1 MKKLISLLLALAMI
15 LALSTTAFA
24 AENTTLTI
32 NGETGRTYNGYKLL
46 NLTITQKCTVADHE
60 HTEACYVYN
69 YSVNDTYKDIL
80 QAQAGSNDILTYLS
94 TLESDSATEFGT
106 LHAAAEA
113 IYAAILAAGIDADA
127 ANLTDTTN
135 IAQGYWLFVDVTNM
149 DNKNDANSFVIVD
162 TKGQDELTITPK
174 VGLPT
179 VEKKVKDINNSNDAD
194 ITDNA
199 WQDSAD
205 HDIGDTVPF
214 QLTATLPENIAGYTT
229 YKMVFHDTMSAGL
242 TLDVGSITVTIDG
255 EATDAFTYAAGENGA
270 FTLTCEDVL
279 AIEGV
284 TVTKDSV
291 IVVTYNVTLN
301 KDAVIGAA
309 GNPNEVYLEFSNNP
323 YGDGTGKTET
333 DKVIVFTYEVIVN
346 KVNSNNQAL
355 KGAGFTLYKHNGTD
369 YVAIDEELVGGDMT
383 TFTWTG
389 LDDGNYKLVET
400 TVPAGYN
407 KMEDIEFTIS
417 AEHDVEA
424 EEPALTKLDGGNLGT
439 GAVDTGAITKDIVN
453 NTGTILPETGAQGT
467 LMIIA
472 FSSMLVMAAVVF
484 MVTRKKMSI
493 YED

>member
-32 NGETGRTYNGYKLL
+32 TNSEGRTYNGYKLL
-46 NLTITQKCTVADHE
+46 NLVITQKCTVADHE
-60 HTEACYVYN
+60 HNEACYIYN
-69 YSVNDTYKDIL
+69 YSVNETYEEIL
-80 QAQAGSNDILTYLS
+80 QAQAGEGNDILTYLS
-94 TLESDSATEFGT
+94 TLESDSATAFGT
-106 LHAAAEA
+106 LHDVAEA
-113 IYAAILAAGIDADA
+113 IYAAIKTAGIAADA
-127 ANLTDTTN
+127 ANLTDTTD
-135 IAQGYWLFVDVTNM
+135 IDQGYWLFVDVTDM
-149 DNKNDANSFVIVD
+149 DGKNDANSFVIVD

-174 VGLPT
+174 VSLPT

-214 QLTATLPENIAGYTT
+214 QLTATLPANVANYDSYMIS
-229 YKMVFHDTMSAGL
+229 FHDTLSAGL
-242 TLDVGSITVTIDG
+242 TLDASSIKVWIGETDVTEHFVIPDADFVGTSFEVSC
-255 EATDAFTYAAGENGA
+255 EN
-270 FTLTCEDVL
+270 VL
-279 AIEGV
+279 AIEGIN
-284 TVTKDSV
+284 KDSI
-291 IVVTYNVTLN
+291 IVVTYNATLN
-301 KDAVIGAA
+301 ENAAIGAA

-323 YGDGTGKTET
+323 YGDGTGETEK
-333 DKVIVFTYEVIVN
+333 DKVIVFTYQVIVN
-346 KVNSNNQAL
+346 KVNSNNQPL

-369 YVAIDEELVGGDMT
+369 YVAIGEELVGGDMT

-400 TVPAGYN
+400 TVPDGYN
-407 KMEDIEFTIS
+407 KMADVEFTIT

-424 EEPALTKLDGGNLGT
+424 EEPALKSLTSTFGTVNGGTIEETVINQ
-439 GAVDTGAITKDIVN
+439 
-453 NTGTILPETGAQGT
+453 TGTILPETGAQGT

>member
-32 NGETGRTYNGYKLL
+32 NGETGRTYSGYKLL
-46 NLTITQKCTVADHE
+46 NLTTSLKCTETHDH
-60 HTEACYVYN
+60 TDGCYN
-69 YSVNDTYKDIL
+69 YAYTVNEKYATIL
-80 QAQAGSNDILTYLS
+80 KAQAGEKDIIEFLSGLT
-94 TLESDSATEFGT
+94 SDSDSTYGSLREVADS
-106 LHAAAEA
+106 
-113 IYAAILAAGIDADA
+113 IYRAILDAKLAPDA
-127 ANLTDTTN
+127 ENLEGTSST
-135 IAQGYWLFVDVTNM
+135 IGQGYWLFADVT
-149 DNKNDANSFVIVD
+149 DLDEDKAANSLVMVD
-162 TKGQDELTITPK
+162 TKGQDALTITPK

-242 TLDVGSITVTIDG
+242 TLDVDSITVTIDG
-255 EATDAFTYAAGENGA
+255 VATTAFTYAAGEDGA
-270 FTLTCEDVL
+270 FTLTCDNVL
-279 AIEGV
+279 AIKG
-284 TVTKDSV
+284 VTKDSV
-291 IVVTYNVTLN
+291 IVVTYNATLN
-301 KDAVIGAA
+301 NNAVIGAA

-333 DKVIVFTYEVIVN
+333 DKVIVFTYKVIVN
-346 KVNSNNQAL
+346 KVNSNNQPL

-369 YVAIDEELVGGDMT
+369 YVAIGEELVGGDMT

-389 LDDGNYKLVET
+389 LDDGDYKLVET